1 MARRVALL
9 TAAALASSASAATL
23 VQTPAGDPAAVTLS
37 GRVLRTPSSG
47 VQMDWEGTTLRF
59 TVAAATVVA
68 LNISDASAG
77 GARLGVTVDGAGV
90 PGLRAATLI
99 TSPAQAVYTLAG
111 GKTIAGATVTYAVT
125 LLTEPAFVSDSATG
139 GLVVEGILTDGKV
152 GPAPPAPS
160 RRIEFLGDSLTAGY
174 GAGFDLPTPTT
185 TCGGNVLTNDVQMDY
200 SWRLCAA
207 FGADCAVVAWS
218 GITLYVGNPN
228 LPSRYPWTL
237 GGQPGA
243 HAYDFKVGPFDS
255 RGPPDA
261 IVINLGEVR
270 SLLL

>member
-1 MARRVALL
+1 MRRATLL
-9 TAAALASSASAATL
+9 AAITLAGSAAAAAAGPL
-23 VQTPAGDPAAVTLS
+23 VQTPAGGPFVTLS
-37 GRVLRTPSSG
+37 GRVLRTPSAG
-47 VQMDWEGTTLRF
+47 VQLDWEGTTLRF
-59 TVAAATVVA
+59 TVSGATVVA

-90 PGLRAATLI
+90 PGLRTATLV

-125 LLTEPAFVSDSATG
+125 LLTEPAFVADSASSA
-139 GLVVEGILTDGKV
+139 LVVEGILTDGKV
-152 GPAPPAPS
+152 GAPPAAPT
-160 RRIEFLGDSLTAGY
+160 RRLEFLGDSLTAGY

-185 TCGGNVLTNDVQMDY
+185 SCGGNVLTNDVQMDY
-200 SWRLCAA
+200 SWRLCTAL
-207 FGADCAVVAWS
+207 GADCAVVAWS
-218 GITLYVGNPN
+218 GITLFVGNPT

-270 SLLL
+270 V